1 MKYRC
6 TGCGMAC
13 TMSLPKGSIP
23 TLCPVNTTNTAIW
36 NPASSTPKDDK
47 RMTRIQVERMRDA
60 KVKPVVAV
68 DEHGGRTRFKS
79 ISEASATLG
88 INSGGIARAL
98 KNNGYRAGGYGWAYV
113 GRTKE
118 ETALFIAAQDGLEE
132 YIRVLKEVDPE
143 RYAIIMEE

>member
-6 TGCGMAC
+6 TGCGMTC
-13 TMSLPKGSIP
+13 TISLPKGSIP
-23 TLCPVNTTNTAIW
+23 TICPVDATNTAVW
-36 NPASSTPKDDK
+36 SPVTSTPRNDN
-47 RMTRIQVERMRDA
+47 RMSRIQIERMRDA
-60 KVKPVVAV
+60 KAKPVVAV
-68 DEHGGRTRFKS
+68 DEHGGRTRFRS

-118 ETALFIAAQDGLEE
+118 ETMLFIAAQDGLEE
-132 YIRVLKEVDPE
+132 YIRVLKETDPE
-143 RYAIIMEE
+143 RYNDIMGE